1 MKRLTILICL
11 LLACNLLPAYTV
23 KKLYQKINNYDF
35 RFLYLYEAYNEE
47 SKDFIFYELETN
59 ETRSGVKTIYRIRSN
74 DVEKLKRF
82 IIYLQKN
89 YDYKKYSEAITDY
102 LEDNENLVYLWDKVE
117 LDQTVNT
124 ETFCYELK

>member
-1 MKRLTILICL
+1 MKRFIVLICL

-23 KKLYQKINNYDF
+23 KELYRKINNYDNRHLF
-35 RFLYLYEAYNEE
+35 LYEAYNE
-47 SKDFIFYELETN
+47 KAFIFYELETD

-102 LEDNENLVYLWDKVE
+102 LDDNENLVYLWDKVE
-117 LDQTVNT
+117 LNQTVNT